1 MCLLQPSI
9 LLEVGRKPN
18 PYLKTV
24 SYTRGKLAFMSKKTR
39 TILLAVA
46 GFILLTVLVYQI
58 PFVKSR
64 LSWRIEVFQ
73 IYVKNAV
80 NPPGP
85 VPTALPVTP
94 IPATPTLAQT
104 STPVAIEL
112 TPSITPTATFP
123 PLPTQAFMTSPAYE
137 KQTPNNCGPAA
148 LSMALHMY
156 GWEGDQ
162 SDISDL
168 IKPITGDRNVN
179 PEELRYFVRTQ
190 AGWLNMEYRVGGNIE
205 LLKRLLAANYPVII
219 ESVTSLNPADALGPT
234 DDLWA
239 AHYLLIT
246 GYDDATQEFTIQDT
260 YHGPDLKVSYSKLEE
275 EWRPFNNVYI
285 VMYFPQFEEEM
296 KTLLASDWDP
306 DLNRQNALAASQAA
320 TTSSTADGFSW
331 FNYGSNLVYFERY
344 EEAALAYD
352 KAREL
357 GLPLRMFRYQFGPFL
372 AYFHS
377 GRNDDLLVLTD
388 YARSV
393 TEMSEETWL
402 WYGYGLYR
410 KGDNAGA
417 LKAWNKADSINP
429 NFFEDQAQNAIHL
442 IQ

>member
-1 MCLLQPSI
+1 
-9 LLEVGRKPN
+9 
-18 PYLKTV
+18 
-24 SYTRGKLAFMSKKTR
+24 MSTKIR
-39 TILLAVA
+39 NILLAVA
-46 GFILLTVLVYQI
+46 GVILLAVLVYQI

-73 IYVKNAV
+73 IYVKNSI

-104 STPVAIEL
+104 STPVAVEL

-168 IKPITGDRNVN
+168 IKPVTGDRNVN

-205 LLKRLLAANYPVII
+205 ILKRLLAANYPVII

-275 EWRPFNNVYI
+275 EWRPFNNLFI

-296 KTLLASDWDP
+296 KALLASDWDP
-306 DLNRQNALAASQAA
+306 DLNRQNALATSLAA
-320 TTSSTADGFSW
+320 TATSSADGFSW

-388 YARSV
+388 YARGV

-429 NFFEDQAQNAIHL
+429 NFFEDQAQNAIQL
-442 IQ
+442 VQ

>member
-1 MCLLQPSI
+1 
-9 LLEVGRKPN
+9 
-18 PYLKTV
+18 
-24 SYTRGKLAFMSKKTR
+24 MSKRTR
-39 TILLAVA
+39 NILFVVAGMILLAVLA
-46 GFILLTVLVYQI
+46 YQI

-64 LSWRIEVFQ
+64 LSWRMEVFQ
-73 IYVKNAV
+73 IYVKNSI

-94 IPATPTLAQT
+94 QPATPTMAQT
-104 STPVAIEL
+104 SAPVVQL

-123 PLPTQAFMTSPAYE
+123 PLPAQFAMTSPPYE
-137 KQTPNNCGPAA
+137 KQTPNNCGPAT

-156 GWEGDQ
+156 GWEGSQ

-168 IKPITGDRNVN
+168 IKPVSQDRNVN

-190 AGWLNMEYRVGGNIE
+190 AGWLNLEYRVGGNIE
-205 LLKRLLAANYPVII
+205 LLKRLLSANYPVIV
-219 ESVTSLNPADALGPT
+219 ESVTSLNPDDALGPT

-246 GYDDATQEFTIQDT
+246 GYDDATQEFTVQDS
-260 YHGPDLKVSYSKLEE
+260 YRGPDLKISYTQLEAD
-275 EWRPFNNVYI
+275 WRPFNNLYI

-306 DLNRQNALAASQAA
+306 DLNRQNALTSSQAA
-320 TTSSTADGFSW
+320 TVTDSADAFSW

-344 EEAALAYD
+344 EEASLAYD
-352 KAREL
+352 KAREI

-388 YARSV
+388 YARGI
-393 TEMSEETWL
+393 TEMSEEAWL

-410 KGDNAGA
+410 KGDFDGA
-417 LKAWNKADSINP
+417 LKAWRKADSINP
-429 NFFEDQAQNAIHL
+429 NFFEDQAQNAIKL
-442 IQ
+442 VQP